1 MAANEKKENRIAK
14 FFRDYKSEMKKITWC
29 PFKTVKQSTVLVIVL
44 TILLAAV
51 IAVLD
56 LGFSKGL
63 LEFGKLI
70 SIG

>member
-1 MAANEKKENRIAK
+1 MATNEKKPSRISK
-14 FFRDYKSEMKKITWC
+14 FFRDYKSEMRKITWC

-44 TILLAAV
+44 TVLLAAV

-56 LGFSKGL
+56 LGFSRGL

>member
-1 MAANEKKENRIAK
+1 MANEKKPNRIGK
-14 FFRDYKSEMKKITWC
+14 FFRDYKSELKKITWC

-44 TILLAAV
+44 TIILAAI

-63 LEFGKLI
+63 IEFGKLI

>member
-1 MAANEKKENRIAK
+1 MANEKKPNRIGK
-14 FFRDYKSEMKKITWC
+14 FFRDYKSELKKITWC

-44 TILLAAV
+44 TIILAAI

-63 LEFGKLI
+63 VEFGKLI